1 MSVVDSKTVDGAAL
15 TNDKNGIILLIT
27 DHVDWRDEYEHLV
40 MLQEKINAYI
50 SFLENKEYEDIY
62 RGENIMYGII
72 EIHFLYTLTAN
83 AERFL
88 QSVQDQVAE
97 LGVKIQYF
105 VSEET

>member
-40 MLQEKINAYI
+40 MVQEKINAYI

-97 LGVKIQYF
+97 LGVKIQYL
-105 VSEET
+105 VS

>member
-1 MSVVDSKTVDGAAL
+1 MPV
-15 TNDKNGIILLIT
+15 IIEFSRCIDTYSSAKFELLIT